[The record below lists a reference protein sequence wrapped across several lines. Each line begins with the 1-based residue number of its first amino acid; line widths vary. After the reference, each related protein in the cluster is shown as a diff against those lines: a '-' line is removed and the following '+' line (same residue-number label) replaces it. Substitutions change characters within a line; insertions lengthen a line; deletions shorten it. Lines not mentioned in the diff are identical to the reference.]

1 MLKKSL
7 LGAAVLVAGFTIRDI
22 RNGEEFDLML
32 SLMFYAIAVAAGV
45 FFQWTMIPYDWNK
58 NKKKNPS

>member
-7 LGAAVLVAGFTIRDI
+7 LGAAVLTAGFTIRDI

-32 SLMFYAIAVAAGV
+32 TLMLYSVAVVIGV
-45 FFQWTMIPYDWNK
+45 FVQWTMIPYDWNK
-58 NKKKNPS
+58 NKKKNLS